1 MERNPSNH
9 LHHQGCGCSEEAK
22 RQDPHGLDLF
32 PHIDMKSVDCFNQK
46 NNESIKNVI
55 RPIEER
61 MDFSKGVCQSG
72 YGKDLV
78 VYIPFNGEIKV
89 KSIIIIGGEDGTA
102 PANMKIY
109 KNVEAVDINILEEKK
124 PIQTLDLN
132 ENVTG
137 ELEYLLNVSKFN
149 NTGNIVLGFDENFG
163 AKNTII
169 KFIGLKGEKL
179 REKVQVIETVYEVRA
194 NLADHKT
201 EDDFMVRNNLG
212 M

>member
-1 MERNPSNH
+1 
-9 LHHQGCGCSEEAK
+9 
-22 RQDPHGLDLF
+22 
-32 PHIDMKSVDCFNQK
+32 
-46 NNESIKNVI
+46 
-55 RPIEER
+55 

-89 KSIIIIGGEDGTA
+89 KAVIIIGGDEGTA
-102 PANMKIY
+102 PSNMKVY
-109 KNVEAVDINILEEKK
+109 KNVEAVDINILEDKK

-137 ELEYLLNVSKFN
+137 ELEYLLNVTKFN

-163 AKNTII
+163 ARNTVI
-169 KFIGLKGEKL
+169 KYIGLKGEKL